1 MSRIG
6 KSPVV
11 IPEGVEVT
19 LGAEHIEVKG
29 KLGVRKI
36 INNDLV
42 DVSKADAIIQVM
54 PKNMAKKNRMM
65 WGTMQRNISN
75 AITGVTEG
83 FTKTLEIEGVGYR
96 AQMKGTDIQLSLGFS
111 HEVIYKVPSDIKVMV
126 EGDRNNV
133 VKVSGIDNQRVG
145 QIASEI
151 RGYRPP
157 EPYKGKGVR
166 YQNEFIL
173 RKEGKKK

>member
-6 KSPVV
+6 KTPVT
-11 IPEGVEVT
+11 IPQNVEIT
-19 LGAEHIEVKG
+19 LSATMIVVKG
-29 KLGVRKI
+29 KLGTRQI
-36 INNDLV
+36 ATNPLV
-42 DVSKADAIIQVM
+42 DVNKTDEGIQVT
-54 PKNMAKKNRMM
+54 PKSMAKKNRMM

-75 AITGVTEG
+75 AVIGVTEG
-83 FTKTLEIEGVGYR
+83 FTKKLEIEGVGYR
-96 AQMKGTDIQLSLGFS
+96 AQMKGTDVQLALGFS
-111 HEVIYKVPSDIKVMV
+111 HDVIYKVPSDIKIVI

-133 VKVSGIDNQRVG
+133 INVSGIDSQRVG

-166 YQNEFIL
+166 YQGEFIL

>member
-6 KSPVV
+6 KNPVA
-11 IPEGVEVT
+11 IPDGVEIQ
-19 LGAEHIEVKG
+19 LKSDMIEVKG
-29 KLGVRKI
+29 KLGTRNI
-36 INNDLV
+36 SNNDLV
-42 DVSKADAIIQVM
+42 TLVKNDDGILVT
-54 PKNMAKKNRMM
+54 PKTMAKKNRMM
-65 WGTMQRNISN
+65 WGTMQRSITN
-75 AITGVTEG
+75 AIIGVTDG
-83 FTKTLEIEGVGYR
+83 FTKRLEIEGVGYR

-111 HEVIYKVPSDIKVMV
+111 HEVIYKVPSDIKVVV

-133 VKVSGIDNQRVG
+133 VSVSGIDSQRVG

-151 RGYRPP
+151 RSYRPP

-166 YQNEFIL
+166 YQGEYIL

>member
-6 KSPVV
+6 KNPVI
-11 IPEGVEVT
+11 IPDGVEVI
-19 LGAEHIEVKG
+19 LGDKDVQVKG
-29 KLGVRKI
+29 KLGELRVA
-36 INNDLV
+36 NNDLV
-42 DVSKADAIIQVM
+42 KVSKIDATIQVM
-54 PKNMAKKNRMM
+54 PKSMAKKNRMM

-75 AITGVTEG
+75 AIIGVTQG
-83 FTKTLEIEGVGYR
+83 FSKKLEIQGVGYR
-96 AQMKGTDIQLSLGFS
+96 AQMQGKDIQLMLGFS
-111 HEVIYKVPSDIKVMV
+111 HDVIYAVPADITVTV
-126 EGDRNNV
+126 EGDRNNIV
-133 VKVSGIDNQRVG
+133 TISGINNQRVG

-166 YQNEFIL
+166 YQGEYVP